1 MWRYVA
7 AYVVVINTIAFVV
20 MLHDKRQAKKHR
32 RRVPEK
38 NLFLLATAY
47 GSLGIFLGMYVFRH
61 KTKHASFVY
70 GIPSIMFIQLFL
82 SLYLFKRL
90 FI

>member
-1 MWRYVA
+1 MWRYMA
-7 AYVVVINTIAFVV
+7 AYVVIINTIAFVV
-20 MLHDKRQAKKHR
+20 MHHDKKQARKHK

-38 NLFLLATAY
+38 TLFMLAIVY

-70 GIPSIMFIQLFL
+70 GIPSIIFIQLFL
-82 SLYLFKRL
+82 VLYLFKRV